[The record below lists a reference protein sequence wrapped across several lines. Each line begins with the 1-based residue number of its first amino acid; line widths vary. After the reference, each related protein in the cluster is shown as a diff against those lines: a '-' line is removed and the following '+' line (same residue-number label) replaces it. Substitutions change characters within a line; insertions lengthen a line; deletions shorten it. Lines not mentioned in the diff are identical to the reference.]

1 MTYHACYFG
10 FINFTLDL
18 SSDLFYYI
26 LFVEVGE
33 FFGLASE
40 FEYCPNATIVN
51 RKRTMLYY
59 KFIVFSEK
67 SRMGG
72 EFRIRIIQNT
82 NGLKFEINYRELSRQ
97 GNDGLIVA
105 L

>member
-1 MTYHACYFG
+1 
-10 FINFTLDL
+10 
-18 SSDLFYYI
+18 
-26 LFVEVGE
+26 
-33 FFGLASE
+33 
-40 FEYCPNATIVN
+40 
-51 RKRTMLYY
+51 MLYY

-105 L
+105 LWLKRKIIDSVLKKKFTIINQESERS